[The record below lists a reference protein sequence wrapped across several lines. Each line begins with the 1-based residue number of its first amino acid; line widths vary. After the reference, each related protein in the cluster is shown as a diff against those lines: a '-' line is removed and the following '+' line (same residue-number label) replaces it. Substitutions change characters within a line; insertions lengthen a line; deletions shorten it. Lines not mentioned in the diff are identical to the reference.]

1 MARIFTSGFELNS
14 LTAGVE
20 FDAATVA
27 GVSIQNTTKR
37 TGGYALKWLAGS
49 GQAYVVRNIPT
60 MGSGRTYYARTYFMY
75 HTLTAGISEPFMWF
89 ESGAWPAE
97 GLMVAITTA
106 GKLQLLSFNDGRQF
120 GSDSAALSADTW
132 YCVEISYT
140 YTTGA
145 VALRI
150 NGSSITSGT
159 LNTSLGML
167 RMDIGGVWGN
177 SAGEYY
183 FDDVALNDDQGSY
196 QNSWPGLGKVLQL
209 RPSATGESAQ
219 WARGGTDS
227 GANWSQCNN
236 IPPNDHTSY
245 ISVSTVNYLDMYNVD
260 SPGLAAGSTINVVE
274 VGGRFARSASVS
286 PGIKFRLVKA
296 ASGTESLSAE
306 ITPDN
311 TQPTYKSNAL
321 ASPWTSP
328 IITYLDPDGSAW
340 TPTTIDSMQIGVK
353 EITDTNR
360 TVYVSD
366 IWAIVDYSESTGRTG
381 TVAGVCA
388 QVTGAVAGDVLVSG
402 DVAGT
407 AAQVTGAVASK
418 VAVAGAVAAI
428 AAQATAAVAMNHTPA
443 TGSVDADVAAVTG
456 VVAGAVLVTGEVAA
470 TPGVTTGALAGA
482 VLVSG
487 EIAATAAQVTAAVD
501 GSVGAGAITGTV
513 EAVAAQTIAALAGAV
528 AIAGEI
534 AATLAP
540 VTGAVA
546 GGAIVSGTVAA
557 NALQTTAAVAGA
569 ARVSGSVSAPVAQTT
584 GAVAGA
590 VAITGDVD
598 ATASQVT
605 AVLSGGT
612 ADVIRGTIAANVSQI
627 VAAIEGDV
635 LVSGSVNATLVAASA
650 AAAGTVTDAPAE
662 DLNVYIRVP
671 GREVVNYYHRVD
683 NVRITVP

>member
-1 MARIFTSGFELNS
+1 MA
-14 LTAGVE
+14 
-20 FDAATVA
+20 D
-27 GVSIQNTTKR
+27 
-37 TGGYALKWLAGS
+37 
-49 GQAYVVRNIPT
+49 
-60 MGSGRTYYARTYFMY
+60 
-75 HTLTAGISEPFMWF
+75 
-89 ESGAWPAE
+89 
-97 GLMVAITTA
+97 VAIR
-106 GKLQLLSFNDGRQF
+106 N
-120 GSDSAALSADTW
+120 
-132 YCVEISYT
+132 V
-140 YTTGA
+140 GA
-145 VALRI
+145 VAEGATTTVTPTI
-150 NGSSITSGT
+150 PTGT
-159 LNTSLGML
+159 QVGDLMLLVCYQRKLTATGMSCSAGWTEDL
-167 RMDIGGVWGN
+167 DIGNDASYYSTTIYSRIFVAGDGNPTVTSSGSGVLIAVIISLYN
-177 SAGEYY
+177 TAASSYY
-183 FDDVALNDDQGSY
+183 DVAIGNDTFAAPTTPFTVTITGFNTGTDGAMAFFIWESSDDNTWDYLEAGGATQRVSY
-196 QNSWPGLGKVLQL
+196 NDAGASCSFCIATKAMATAGGTGNQ
-209 RPSATGESAQ
+209 SATQTNKAG
-219 WARGGTDS
+219 DS
-227 GANWSQCNN
+227 GRRIWFA
-236 IPPNDHTSY
+236 IEP
-245 ISVSTVNYLDMYNVD
+245 
-260 SPGLAAGSTINVVE
+260 LA
-274 VGGRFARSASVS
+274 
-286 PGIKFRLVKA
+286 
-296 ASGTESLSAE
+296 
-306 ITPDN
+306 
-311 TQPTYKSNAL
+311 
-321 ASPWTSP
+321 
-328 IITYLDPDGSAW
+328 
-340 TPTTIDSMQIGVK
+340 
-353 EITDTNR
+353 
-360 TVYVSD
+360 
-366 IWAIVDYSESTGRTG
+366 STGRTG
-381 TVAGVCA
+381 NVTGVCA
-388 QVTGAVAGDVLVSG
+388 QVTGAVSG
-402 DVAGT
+402 DVAVAGEVAGT
-407 AAQVTGAVASK
+407 TTQVTGAVASK